1 MSTDWA
7 GRQLGNYRLVRLI
20 GHGGYAD
27 VYLGEHVYLKT
38 SAAVKVLHTQITDE
52 DVENFRT
59 EALTIAHLIHPHIIR
74 VFDFNVIDNTP
85 FLVMDYAPNG
95 TLRQRHP
102 KGSHLAPAT
111 FMPYVMDI
119 ASALQYA
126 HDQKLIHRDIKPE
139 NMLLDANN
147 KVMLSDFGIAVVSQ
161 NSLSQ
166 TTEDMVVGTMAYM
179 APEQLQGKPRPAS
192 DQYALAVV
200 VYEWLS
206 GTRPFN
212 GTYVEL
218 LTQHLSTD
226 PPILDEQTLA
236 IPHAVQQVIRKA
248 LAKDPHQRFARVQD
262 FANALEWAYRSS
274 QVAIPVAP
282 VKREEARPVTSTTDQ
297 TTRTHN
303 GPDQTPPQRNPGF
316 EPKQVMSFAAASAP
330 QITTSAKSIG
340 RGLGRLTRTLL
351 ITLLLAAVLICGV
364 GYTAYNHF
372 FANQNVAPT
381 DVNQSGANALADSFT
396 QAISTQN
403 YDQAYND
410 LGQGLAA
417 KNQFK
422 RDAQREDQCNGP
434 ITAYKRVST
443 NSHGNT
449 LVDTYQM
456 TRSRLAQTYN
466 LTLTLQ
472 SDSSGR
478 WRITDY
484 NSGAPAC
491 PSS

>member
-1 MSTDWA
+1 MSTGWV
-7 GRQLGNYRLVRLI
+7 GRQLGNYRLLHLI

-27 VYLGEHVYLKT
+27 VYLGEHTYLKT
-38 SAAVKVLHTQITDE
+38 RAAIKILHTQITDE
-52 DVENFRT
+52 DIENFRT
-59 EALTIAHLIHPHIIR
+59 EALTIAHLTHPHIIR
-74 VFDFNVIDNTP
+74 VFDFNVVDKTP

-102 KGSHLAPAT
+102 KGSRLEPGT
-111 FMPYVMDI
+111 FLPYVMDI

-139 NMLLDANN
+139 NMLLGLHNE
-147 KVMLSDFGIAVVSQ
+147 VLLSDFGVAVVSQ

-166 TTEDMVVGTMAYM
+166 TTEDMILGTMAYM

-192 DQYALAVV
+192 DQYALAIV

-226 PPILDEQTLA
+226 PPLLDEQTLA
-236 IPHAVQQVIRKA
+236 IPHSVQQVIRRA
-248 LAKDPHQRFARVQD
+248 LAKDPHERFIRIQD

-274 QVAIPVAP
+274 SIGTPMAP
-282 VKREEARPVTSTTDQ
+282 GRPVGEERVATSTTQ
-297 TTRTHN
+297 TVLTPANYKH
-303 GPDQTPPQRNPGF
+303 PPQVTRSEPGS
-316 EPKQVMSFAAASAP
+316 MLSFAVASAP
-330 QITTSAKSIG
+330 HITSSAKSIG

-351 ITLLLAAVLICGV
+351 VVLLLAAVLLCGS
-364 GYTAYNHF
+364 GYVAYNHF
-372 FANQNVAPT
+372 FSKQETSTGV
-381 DVNQSGANALADSFT
+381 VNQSGAIALSNQFM
-396 QAISTQN
+396 QAISMRD

-410 LGQGLAA
+410 LGQSVAA

-422 RDAQREDQCNGP
+422 RDALSEDTCNGP
-434 ITAYKRVST
+434 VTGYKQAGT
-443 NSHGNT
+443 ILHGKT
-449 LVDTYQM
+449 LVNTYQV
-456 TRSRLAQTYN
+456 TRSRLAQSYQLN
-466 LTLTLQ
+466 LTLEGDT
-472 SDSSGR
+472 SGR

-484 NSGAPAC
+484 TSGAPAF
-491 PSS
+491 PST

>member
-7 GRQLGNYRLVRLI
+7 GRQLGNYRLLRLI

-38 SAAVKVLHTQITDE
+38 QAAIKVLHTQINDE
-52 DVENFRT
+52 DIENFRT

-74 VFDFNVIDNTP
+74 VIDFNVLENTP

-102 KGSHLAPAT
+102 KGSRLAPAT
-111 FMPYVMDI
+111 FLPYVMDI

-139 NMLLDANN
+139 NMLLGSNN
-147 KVMLSDFGIAVVSQ
+147 QVMLSDFGIAVVSQ

-179 APEQLQGKPRPAS
+179 APEQLQGKARPAS
-192 DQYALAVV
+192 DQYALAIV

-206 GTRPFN
+206 GVRPFS

-226 PPILDEQTLA
+226 PPLLDEQTLA
-236 IPHAVQQVIRKA
+236 IPHAVQQVIRRA
-248 LAKDPHQRFARVQD
+248 LAKDPHQRFARIQD

-274 QVAIPVAP
+274 GIATPIESGRKEDV
-282 VKREEARPVTSTTDQ
+282 RPAVSITSQ
-297 TTRTHN
+297 TTRTRN
-303 GPDQTPPQRNPGF
+303 NARQAPPLQTPRAAPG
-316 EPKQVMSFAAASAP
+316 PIQSFAVASAP
-330 QITTSAKSIG
+330 QITTSAKNIG
-340 RGLGRLTRTLL
+340 RGLGRLTRTVLL
-351 ITLLLAAVLICGV
+351 VLLLAGALVCGI
-364 GYTAYNHF
+364 GYTTYNHF
-372 FANQNVAPT
+372 FVNQDASPAN
-381 DVNQSGANALADSFT
+381 VNQSGATALADNFT

-410 LGQGLAA
+410 LGPGLAA

-422 RDAQREDQCNGP
+422 QDAQSEDQCNGP
-434 ITAYKRVST
+434 ITTYKRAST
-443 NSHGNT
+443 TSRGNT

-478 WRITDY
+478 WQITDY

>member
-1 MSTDWA
+1 MSTVWT
-7 GRQLGNYRLVRLI
+7 GRQLGNYRLMRLI

-38 SAAVKVLHTQITDE
+38 NAAIKVLHTQLTPA

-59 EALTIAHLIHPHIIR
+59 EALTIAHLVHPHIIR
-74 VFDFNVIDNTP
+74 VFDFNVLNNVP

-102 KGSHLAPAT
+102 KGSRLTPDV
-111 FMPYVMDI
+111 FLPYVRAM

-139 NMLLDANN
+139 NMLLGANN
-147 KVMLSDFGIAVVSQ
+147 EVLLSDFGIAVVSQ
-161 NSLSQ
+161 NSHSQ
-166 TTEDMVVGTMAYM
+166 TTDDIVLGTMAYM

-192 DQYALAVV
+192 DQYALAIV

-218 LTQHLSTD
+218 LSQHLSTD
-226 PPILDEQTLA
+226 PPLLDEQTLA

-248 LAKDPHQRFARVQD
+248 LAKDPHQRFERVQD
-262 FANALEWAYRSS
+262 FADALEGAYHSS
-274 QVAIPVAP
+274 PIATPAAPGVNGSAQSLTNTTTQTTDTNNVAP
-282 VKREEARPVTSTTDQ
+282 RLQQSLYQAAKPMQ
-297 TTRTHN
+297 
-303 GPDQTPPQRNPGF
+303 P
-316 EPKQVMSFAAASAP
+316 FALASVP
-330 QITTSAKSIG
+330 QITTSARRIG
-340 RGLGRLTRTLL
+340 HGLGRLTRVLL
-351 ITLLLAAVLICGV
+351 ITLLVTAILVCGL
-364 GYTAYNHF
+364 GYAAYNHF
-372 FANQNVAPT
+372 FASQNVPAPT
-381 DVNQSGANALADSFT
+381 VNQSGAMALANNFM
-396 QAISTQN
+396 QAISTRN

-417 KNQFK
+417 RKQFTQ
-422 RDAQREDQCNGP
+422 DAQSEDQCNGP
-434 ITAYKRVST
+434 ITTYKLAST
-443 NSHGNT
+443 T
-449 LVDTYQM
+449 LRGHTLADIYQV
-456 TRSRLAQTYN
+456 TRSKLAQTYP

-472 SDSSGR
+472 GDSAGR

-484 NSGAPAC
+484 NSQAPAC
-491 PSS
+491 SS